1 MLPDF
6 GNHTVVE
13 VNRELPSNTIIKMI
27 ILSG

>member
-6 GNHTVVE
+6 GDHNIVE
-13 VNRELPSNTIIKMI
+13 VNWELASNTVIEMI

>member
-6 GNHTVVE
+6 GDHNIVE
-13 VNRELPSNTIIKMI
+13 VNRELPSNTIIEMI